1 MKTFEQWLAELVMTG
16 GEGKPQP
23 PAAQKVATVNA
34 KNVAAKALQSTPQIA
49 SKIAGGGAG
58 AKQAKVKL
66 AADVG
71 ADLTKTAGND
81 VDPTKAAL
89 SAVGQLQTDI
99 EDTIDEPAMMK
110 KRMKK

>member
-58 AKQAKVKL
+58 AKQAQRDTWLKNIEIPHYFVLGGPTDLKEPDIL
-66 AADVG
+66 WADSK
-71 ADLTKTAGND
+71 DD
-81 VDPTKAAL
+81 C
-89 SAVGQLQTDI
+89 
-99 EDTIDEPAMMK
+99 
-110 KRMKK
+110 